1 MLRSACTWC
10 QYIRISEGHF
20 LKSAPPKEKG
30 AQCPALLFLAICEPF
45 FVQRHPT
52 KCFWYFRLRTFDAF
66 ALERKATSAAAAAA
80 GGFWF
85 GNHQLFYHG
94 LDELRRLQTYSC
106 TFVQTNAIICLPYPT
121 LLFATYHVLFDFL
134 SQLAFW
140 EPLCFLHGK
149 KLSFLLIS
157 SISPGIQQR
166 GTGGLSP
173 GRSWSLLQGLC
184 FPPDHSGI
192 HGTGRWHHQWRWN
205 RTDVP
210 TKTANVGQ
218 TYQKIA
224 QTMWHDWCNM
234 SQEDAFWEWFCM
246 PLFWGRRHQVWTE
259 HISWIFH
266 QVVRRAIDLWTV
278 LCGWSLYSTSREGQH
293 SIHGQQWSQHEALVL
308 NSMNLA
314 VAAPLG

>member
-1 MLRSACTWC
+1 MPLHWRERLHLLLVVVVLVWKSSAV
-10 QYIRISEGHF
+10 
-20 LKSAPPKEKG
+20 LP
-30 AQCPALLFLAICEPF
+30 
-45 FVQRHPT
+45 
-52 KCFWYFRLRTFDAF
+52 
-66 ALERKATSAAAAAA
+66 
-80 GGFWF
+80 WF
-85 GNHQLFYHG
+85 GSIEKTANLQLHI
-94 LDELRRLQTYSC
+94 RANQC
-106 TFVQTNAIICLPYPT
+106 HHICLPYPT
-121 LLFATYHVLFDFL
+121 LPFATYHVLFDFL
-134 SQLAFW
+134 SQLPFW

-166 GTGGLSP
+166 GTDGLSP

-210 TKTANVGQ
+210 TKTASVGQ

-293 SIHGQQWSQHEALVL
+293 SIHGQQWSQHEALLL
-308 NSMNLA
+308 NSVNS
-314 VAAPLG
+314 VTAPLGWRSRALKPVWMTHWLIRQSPRNNSQFFILFGQAEFSILSFFS